1 MRKLDRQRKVEKEKQ
16 ELGLRHIKF
25 KMLVRHPEEMLSEL
39 IELYIW
45 MKRSILEKIHVK
57 VIGIE
62 MEIQTTSLNGVIQG
76 DKCV

>member
-25 KMLVRHPEEMLSEL
+25 KMLIRHPEEMLSEL